1 MTSTS
6 TPRALDLIVV
16 EDSEDDYLL
25 LMAHLSGAGWNLN
38 ARRVETA
45 ETLEA
50 ALAQGGTM
58 AVISDHQLPRFGSMQ
73 ALRIVRAFDANMPF
87 ILVSGAMGEEVA
99 VAAMQAGADDFVM
112 KDRLARLSPGLT
124 RALEAAA
131 TRRRRQEAEAAL
143 VDSRTELRD
152 LASHLA
158 RVREEEREAIGRE
171 IHDDVGSTL
180 MAVKFNVAWLKG
192 QLKHD
197 APAVAKLAEL
207 DRLVDAAILSS
218 TRIMHDLRPGILDAG
233 IVAALEWQARD
244 FQQRLGI
251 TCGFFASAES
261 IPVDRPTSIAMFR
274 ICQEALN
281 NVAKYAAAGRVDV
294 RLDGRGNRLRMTI
307 HDDGRGIDA
316 LDIAKPD
323 CYGLRGMRERA
334 LSLGGVVEITG
345 NPGRGTT
352 VALMLPFVATPGEPT
367 GERS

>member
-6 TPRALDLIVV
+6 TPRTLDLIVV

-25 LMAHLSGAGWNLN
+25 LMAHLSGAGWKVN
-38 ARRVETA
+38 AQRVETA
-45 ETLEA
+45 EALEA

-87 ILVSGAMGEEVA
+87 VLVSGAMGEEVA

-131 TRRRRQEAEAAL
+131 TRRQRQEAEAAL
-143 VDSRTELRD
+143 VVSQTELRD

-261 IPVDRPTSIAMFR
+261 ITVDRPTSIAMFR

-281 NVAKYAAAGRVDV
+281 NVAKYAAARRVDV

-307 HDDGRGIDA
+307 HDDGKGIDA

-352 VALMLPFVATPGEPT
+352 VALALPFVATAGDT
-367 GERS
+367 IGER